1 MASGARFEARE
12 RGLLDGLEF
21 SFPQPEPEPDPAL
34 LDALTYAD
42 MTTSPRGLPVSFD
55 ERFEQRRRTRQSRW
69 EANEPEFV
77 IARVRDPS
85 VRDPSVRVGCTYSN
99 GRSER
104 SDGYAN
110 PLV

>member
-1 MASGARFEARE
+1 MPQARGLGARFEARE

-21 SFPQPEPEPDPAL
+21 SFPEPEPDPAL

-85 VRDPSVRVGCTYSN
+85 VRVGCTYPN
-99 GRSER
+99 GRGER
-104 SDGYAN
+104 SQA
-110 PLV
+110 